1 MNKNLSQIKSL
12 VYDFIDYEILDL
24 EIEQESQEYE
34 ACRFRLNEKSI
45 IRY

>member
-24 EIEQESQEYE
+24 EIEQKNQEYD
-34 ACRFRLNEKSI
+34 ACRFRLNEKK
-45 IRY
+45 YY